1 MSSLIKIEKRFDEL
15 LLEKNKKLEKI
26 TQKTKKHEIIERINI
41 KLIELE
47 IKTKSEKL
55 KTTIMKKGLRIKL
68 MS

>member
-1 MSSLIKIEKRFDEL
+1 MSSLIKVEKRFDEL

>member
-55 KTTIMKKGLRIKL
+55 KTTIKKKGLRIKL

>member
-1 MSSLIKIEKRFDEL
+1 MSSLIKIEKRIDEL